1 MRSPRKLGLAVVAFT
16 LCASLASGARAEE
29 DAARVTARQ
38 LAEKGDAAFATG
50 RCDRAIPL
58 WKQADAA
65 FAAPSIELR
74 IAHCQALLNHVVDAA
89 KTLTAI
95 ANHTLA
101 PDAPEAFRS
110 AQQQAASE
118 LPTVRAR
125 VATLQVVP
133 PAGVA
138 VTRVTVDEVEVP
150 ATKLQTFDIDP
161 GRHSVSVTAG
171 AATWSG
177 PLELQ
182 DGEHR
187 TVHVRSILE
196 PGPEPSH
203 TLRNVGLVVGGIGV
217 AALATGTVMGIAALD
232 KSKSLDA
239 DCGPSRTECPQDA
252 NNRIT
257 SVKTFSTL
265 SDVLLGSGVV
275 LAGVG
280 VYMIIRDARQDRAPG
295 KMRITVGARGV
306 GLSATF

>member
-1 MRSPRKLGLAVVAFT
+1 MRSARKLGLAAVAFT
-16 LCASLASGARAEE
+16 LCASLAQGARAED
-29 DAARVTARQ
+29 DASRAAARQ

-58 WKQADAA
+58 WKQANAA

-74 IAHCQALLNHVVDAA
+74 IAHCQALLNHVVDASN
-89 KTLTAI
+89 TLRSI
-95 ANHTLA
+95 VSHPLA

-133 PAGVA
+133 PAGLA
-138 VTRVTVDEVEVP
+138 VTRVAVDEVDIPP
-150 ATKLQTFDIDP
+150 ASGQTFDIDP
-161 GRHSVSVTAG
+161 GRHSVSITAG
-171 AATWSG
+171 TATWSG

-187 TVHVRSILE
+187 TVHVRSVLE

-232 KSKSLDA
+232 RSKSLDA
-239 DCGPSRTECPQDA
+239 DCGAARTDCPPEA
-252 NNRIT
+252 NDRIT

-275 LAGVG
+275 FAGVG